1 MALETGIQAPEFS
14 LPDERGE
21 IHNLSQYIGRWV
33 VLYFY
38 PKDDTPGCTT
48 EACGFRDMNDAY
60 REQGIVVLGISKD
73 TPAAHGTFVEKYKLP
88 FTLLSDTEKKIIKQY
103 EAWGMKK
110 RFGKEYEGILRT
122 TYVIDPEGIIKKV
135 YEQVKP
141 EDHAEQIITDIQ
153 TLKDLQS

>member
-1 MALETGIQAPEFS
+1 MSLQTGIQAPEFS

-33 VLYFY
+33 VVYFY

-48 EACGFRDMNDAY
+48 EACSFRDMNDAY
-60 REQGIVVLGISKD
+60 KEQGIVVLGISKD
-73 TPAAHGTFVEKYKLP
+73 TPAAHGKFIEKYRLP
-88 FTLLSDTEKKIIKQY
+88 FTLLSDAEKKIIKQY

-110 RFGKEYEGILRT
+110 RFGKEYEGVLRT
-122 TYVIDPEGIIKKV
+122 TYVIDPEGLIKKV

-141 EDHAEQIITDIQ
+141 EDHAQQIITDIQ

>member
-1 MALETGIQAPEFS
+1 MGIRAPEFS
-14 LPDERGE
+14 LPDEQGE

-33 VLYFY
+33 VVYFY

-48 EACGFRDMNDAY
+48 EACSFRDMNDAY
-60 REQGIVVLGISKD
+60 KEQGIVVLGISKD
-73 TPAAHGTFVEKYKLP
+73 TPAAHGKFIEKYKLP
-88 FTLLSDTEKKIIKQY
+88 FALLSDTEKKIIKQY
-103 EAWGMKK
+103 EAWGMKR

-122 TYVIDPEGIIKKV
+122 TYVIDPEGIIKRV

-141 EDHAEQIITDIQ
+141 EDHAQQIITDIQ